1 MRNHEEHVP
10 TRSITRPLAKIF
22 VATSWALALARRRA
36 RCGGRC
42 GVLGLPAL
50 SVTLLLGAAALASLR
65 ADAITLTGL
74 GTTPA
79 PGRLL
84 AGGAAI
90 TALRMRGRKPALAT
104 FEQAAAATY
113 CPLPCT
119 EKLMQ

>member
-1 MRNHEEHVP
+1 MRNHEEHVT

-36 RCGGRC
+36 CCGGRC

-50 SVTLLLGAAALASLR
+50 SVTLLLGAATLASLR
-65 ADAITLTGL
+65 AGAITLTGL

-104 FEQAAAATY
+104 FEQAAAAATY
-113 CPLPCT
+113 CPLP
-119 EKLMQ
+119 